1 MRTDAFKVRITFRKS
16 AAVRYVSHLDMMRAF
31 KRALRRSGL
40 PIVYTEGFNVHP
52 VMIFTPPISVGY
64 MSECELLDIGL
75 TVEVSLK
82 EVLSRLA
89 ASLPEGFMATMASHP
104 QKPISDIAFS
114 TYKIESPALTGKG
127 KEISEFLK
135 KESLPGAKNTKAG
148 AQNVEAA
155 PCLKDA
161 VYEDGEVG
169 RLIITLPSGNDLT
182 INPRLVFA
190 AFAGDAAAD
199 FTRTAVLDKDRRV
212 LL

>member
-52 VMIFTPPISVGY
+52 VMIFTPPLSVGY

-82 EVLSRLA
+82 EVLKRLA
-89 ASLPEGFMATMASHP
+89 ASLPDGFMALKAVVP
-104 QKPISDIAFS
+104 ERPISDIAFS
-114 TYKIESPALTGKG
+114 TWKAESPALSGKG
-127 KEISEFLK
+127 EEVKALLSAK
-135 KESLPGAKNTKAG
+135 TVPVAKNTKG
-148 AQNVEAA
+148 GDTTVDAA
-155 PCLKDA
+155 PYLKDA

-169 RLIITLPSGNDLT
+169 RLTLTLPSGNDLT
-182 INPRLVFA
+182 INPRLVA
-190 AFAGDAAAD
+190 SLITGDAAVD
-199 FTRTAVLDKDRRV
+199 YTRVAVLDKNRRP
-212 LL
+212 L

>member
-52 VMIFTPPISVGY
+52 VMIFTPPLSVGY

-82 EVLSRLA
+82 EVLKRLA
-89 ASLPEGFMATMASHP
+89 ASLPDGFMAIKAAVP
-104 QKPISDIAFS
+104 ERPISDIAFS
-114 TYKIESPALTGKG
+114 TWKAESPALSGKG
-127 KEISEFLK
+127 EEVKALLSAK
-135 KESLPGAKNTKAG
+135 TVPVAKNTKG
-148 AQNVEAA
+148 GDLTVDAA
-155 PCLKDA
+155 PYLKDA

-169 RLIITLPSGNDLT
+169 RLTLTLPSGNDLT
-182 INPRLVFA
+182 INPRLVA
-190 AFAGDAAAD
+190 SLITGDAAVD
-199 FTRTAVLDKDRRV
+199 YTRVAVLDKNRRP
-212 LL
+212 L

>member
-52 VMIFTPPISVGY
+52 VMIFTPPLSVGY

-82 EVLSRLA
+82 EVLLRLS
-89 ASLPEGFMATMASHP
+89 ASLPDGFMAVKAAVP
-104 QKPISDIAFS
+104 ERPISDIAFS
-114 TYKIESPALTGKG
+114 TYKIESPALSHKG
-127 KEISEFLK
+127 EEIKALLTAK
-135 KESLPGAKNTKAG
+135 AVPVAKNTKG
-148 AQNVEAA
+148 GDLTVDAA
-155 PCLKDA
+155 PYLKDA

-169 RLIITLPSGNDLT
+169 RLTLTLPSGNDLT
-182 INPRLVFA
+182 INPRLVA
-190 AFAGDAAAD
+190 SLITGEAAAD
-199 FTRTAVLDKDRRV
+199 YTRVAIYDKKRRP
-212 LL
+212 L